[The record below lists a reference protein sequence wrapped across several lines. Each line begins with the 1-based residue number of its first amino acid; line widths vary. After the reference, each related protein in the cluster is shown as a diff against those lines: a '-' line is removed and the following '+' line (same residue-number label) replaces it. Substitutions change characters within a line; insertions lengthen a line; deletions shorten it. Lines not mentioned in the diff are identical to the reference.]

1 MNIWDDIVGVS
12 VIIPR
17 RFAEEIAKRGFG
29 LEEIVL
35 SSLIEK
41 LGLDPAAATEVRLEL
56 ASRYLREGAELVDR
70 DPIQASEKL
79 YKAAEECVKAL
90 AIYLNLGNILREV
103 EKSGRLTT
111 TELEKAVEA
120 ISDRVG
126 RWFEE
131 AWDRAWDLHVWGFL
145 ETKPDS
151 EAVKR
156 RLPYIEKMV
165 EEAEKLVSAK

>member
-17 RFAEEIAKRGFG
+17 RLAEEIAKRGFG

-41 LGLDPAAATEVRLEL
+41 LGLDPAAAAEVRLEL
-56 ASRYLREGAELVDR
+56 ASIYFREGAKLVDR
-70 DPIQASEKL
+70 DPIQANEKL

-103 EKSGRLTT
+103 ERSGRLTT
-111 TELEKAVEA
+111 TELKKAVKA
-120 ISDRVG
+120 INDRIG

-131 AWDRAWDLHVWGFL
+131 AWDRAWALHVWGFL

>member
-1 MNIWDDIVGVS
+1 MGVS

-17 RFAEEIAKRGFG
+17 RLAEEVAKRGLV

-41 LGLDPAAATEVRLEL
+41 LGLDPAAAVEARLEL
-56 ASRYLREGAELVDR
+56 ARRYLREGGELADR

-90 AIYLNLGNILREV
+90 AIYLNLGDIMREV
-103 EKSGRLTT
+103 ERRGRWTV

-120 ISDRVG
+120 ISDRLG
-126 RWFEE
+126 RWYEE
-131 AWDRAWDLHVWGFL
+131 AWDRAWALHVWGMEGCFGFHYYL
-145 ETKPDS
+145 
-151 EAVKR
+151 
-156 RLPYIEKMV
+156 
-165 EEAEKLVSAK
+165 

>member
-1 MNIWDDIVGVS
+1 VGVS

-17 RFAEEIAKRGFG
+17 RLAEEVAKRGLV

-41 LGLDPAAATEVRLEL
+41 LGLDPAAAVEARLEL
-56 ASRYLREGAELVDR
+56 ARRYLREGGELADR

-90 AIYLNLGNILREV
+90 AIYLNLGDIMREV
-103 EKSGRLTT
+103 ERRGRWTV

-120 ISDRVG
+120 ISDRLG
-126 RWFEE
+126 RWYEE
-131 AWDRAWDLHVWGFL
+131 AWDRAWALHVWGCCYSIYAW
-145 ETKPDS
+145 E
-151 EAVKR
+151 
-156 RLPYIEKMV
+156 I
-165 EEAEKLVSAK
+165 

>member
-17 RFAEEIAKRGFG
+17 RLAEEIAKRGFG

-79 YKAAEECVKAL
+79 YKTAEECVKAL

-131 AWDRAWDLHVWGFL
+131 AWDRAWALHVWGFH
-145 ETKPDS
+145 ETKLDS

-156 RLPYIEKMV
+156 RLPYREKMV